1 VRLRTLAVVASLLA
15 VLAGI
20 GALGIAASGGR
31 LDEAWV
37 SDTTRDNERNHHAA
51 GVGPNGSVVVAP
63 VADVPVSDGQLPP
76 EACSLVRLDA
86 GDGGV
91 NWRVTVPRERC
102 FTHALTRP
110 AVEDLDGD
118 GGLEV
123 AVASTQDALV
133 VYDATDGSEQWRVAT
148 PTYGYGQPAIADLL
162 GAPGKEVIASDIEGN
177 VAVAHANGSVAWRRS
192 LDGTLGDRFGVYA
205 SPRVKDLDGD
215 GGREVLLGTTA
226 GAAVLDADG
235 SVRWHRDER
244 ATYLVAAPA
253 DDGEARTVFASGHDG
268 IRAYD
273 GADGDQEWALNGSN
287 ARIGATVT
295 VDGRTLLLAGVFGGE
310 VVAIEADTGQVAWTS
325 TVVDEDV
332 TVPPPI
338 AADVNGDGT
347 LEVVALAEDGT
358 VMVLEADSGSE
369 LAAYERRVPIW
380 TTAVPADLDGD
391 GAAEFLVTYG
401 DGRVVALEYDPSPL
415 SGVFG

>member
-1 VRLRTLAVVASLLA
+1 VRLRTIAVVASLLA

-20 GALGIAASGGR
+20 GALGIAASGGS

-37 SDTTRDNERNHHAA
+37 SDTSRDNERNHHAA
-51 GVGPNGSVVVAP
+51 GVGPNGSVLVAP
-63 VADVPVSDGQLPP
+63 VADVPVSEGQLPP

-110 AVEDLDGD
+110 AVE
-118 GGLEV
+118 
-123 AVASTQDALV
+123 
-133 VYDATDGSEQWRVAT
+133 
-148 PTYGYGQPAIADLL
+148 
-162 GAPGKEVIASDIEGN
+162 
-177 VAVAHANGSVAWRRS
+177 
-192 LDGTLGDRFGVYA
+192 
-205 SPRVKDLDGD
+205 DLDGD

-273 GADGDQEWALNGSN
+273 GVDGDQEWALNGSN

-295 VDGRTLLLAGVFGGE
+295 VDGRTLLLAGIFGGE

-358 VMVLEADSGSE
+358 VVVLEADSGSE